1 MSSTA
6 TPPFG
11 EDAKTLASWV
21 YDRLRDDIVAGS
33 LAPGQKL
40 TLDSLKERYTVG
52 VTPLREALYR
62 LSSSLLVEAEDQRG
76 FRVAPVTVAHLQDII
91 SSREHIETLVLRD
104 AFRHGGEDWK
114 AAIFAAFKLLERTPM
129 YEMDNGPIS
138 RAWETAHRRFHQAV
152 LSAARSK
159 ALLHFQTMLWD
170 HAARYRNIVAPAL
183 LDEAELQAEHAELT
197 RTIEQGDV
205 EMACLLLRRHI
216 TNAAAPVLEA
226 LIRQKGQKGKSSG
239 MSFERI

>member
-1 MSSTA
+1 MSSIA
-6 TPPFG
+6 APPFG
-11 EDAKTLASWV
+11 EDAKTLGSWV
-21 YDRLRDDIVAGS
+21 YDRLRDDIVAGT

-52 VTPLREALYR
+52 ITPLREALYR

-91 SSREHIETLVLRD
+91 SSRQHIETLVLRD
-104 AFRHGGEDWK
+104 AFRYGGKEWK

-129 YEMDNGPIS
+129 YEVENGPIT

-152 LSAARSK
+152 LSAARSR

-183 LDEAELQAEHAELT
+183 LDEAELSAEHAELT
-197 RTIEQGDV
+197 RAIELGDE

-216 TNAAAPVLEA
+216 TNAAAPVLDA
-226 LIRQKGQKGKSSG
+226 LRRQEGWKNSAA
-239 MSFERI
+239 